1 MQMADLMVSD
11 GWKDA
16 GYEYLC
22 IDDCWMAPERDSK
35 GRLQADPQ
43 RFPSGIQHLAN
54 YVSLK
59 LFVYFSWV
67 CITYKSLLRNRPRDT
82 SKMEWLLL
90 SKQ

>member
-1 MQMADLMVSD
+1 MQMAELMASD

-43 RFPSGIQHLAN
+43 RFPSGIKHLAN
-54 YVSLK
+54 YVSLE
-59 LFVYFSWV
+59 
-67 CITYKSLLRNRPRDT
+67 RNV
-82 SKMEWLLL
+82 SFLMGLYALAKAY
-90 SKQ
+90 

>member
-1 MQMADLMVSD
+1 MQMADLMVSE

-59 LFVYFSWV
+59 LIAYLWV
-67 CITYKSLLRNRPRDT
+67 CMHRPCDT

-90 SKQ
+90 SEQ